1 MGSCKRYHLKIVDVG
16 LGRIVVIEMRGV
28 TVRIFPTYLFDGS
41 CLQSWESS
49 LNWEAGGMSP
59 IWAGGVVTRWWGNT
73 DLQTTFELF
82 HLHHWRSLRCLMMF
96 GLESRTLREN
106 RRCLHTCFLC
116 FYGWKT
122 QFKVIIN
129 VQLKVWKH
137 WTKVSSKVVSIC
149 GAFYEYVPF
158 PKY

>member
-59 IWAGGVVTRWWGNT
+59 IWAGGVV
-73 DLQTTFELF
+73 
-82 HLHHWRSLRCLMMF
+82 
-96 GLESRTLREN
+96 
-106 RRCLHTCFLC
+106 
-116 FYGWKT
+116 
-122 QFKVIIN
+122 
-129 VQLKVWKH
+129 
-137 WTKVSSKVVSIC
+137 VVGYYRQRLSYFISTI
-149 GAFYEYVPF
+149 GVVYVA
-158 PKY
+158 